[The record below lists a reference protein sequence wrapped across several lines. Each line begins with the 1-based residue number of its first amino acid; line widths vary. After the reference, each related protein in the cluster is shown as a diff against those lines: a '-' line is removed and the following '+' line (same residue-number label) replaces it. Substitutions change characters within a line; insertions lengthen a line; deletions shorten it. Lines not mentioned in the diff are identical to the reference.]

1 MLIKCSVVDVLG
13 KINRAGGWAKESVR
27 FYCSAVKFAELCAK
41 PSFRMHLRT
50 ESALERVIDLL
61 KDAPEVPVYFFEII
75 ALYLIESFVVEFE
88 SMLGFY
94 SLRSLLRYFN
104 IRYNSKDSTFD
115 DWISTE
121 KFLENGY

>member
-1 MLIKCSVVDVLG
+1 
-13 KINRAGGWAKESVR
+13 
-27 FYCSAVKFAELCAK
+27 
-41 PSFRMHLRT
+41 MHLRT

-75 ALYLIESFVVEFE
+75 ALYLIESFVAEFE